1 MCDDRNGWYVTSLL
15 EKKVALRVVP
25 TTAETNE
32 VCWVDSDR
40 TDDAGTRRS
49 VSGGFMTQKE
59 VPVGSW
65 ARTQATHSL
74 SSCEAELY
82 AIGSGCAE
90 SLGLAKLG
98 GDGGEDIG
106 EYPH

>member
-1 MCDDRNGWYVTSLL
+1 M
-15 EKKVALRVVP
+15 ALRVVP

-65 ARTQATHSL
+65 ARTQATRSL

-90 SLGLAKLG
+90 SLGLAQHG

-106 EYPH
+106 ENPH

>member
-1 MCDDRNGWYVTSLL
+1 MDGIAVRCSDWPPDVQRVSSIL

-25 TTAETNE
+25 TTAVTNE

-40 TDDAGTRRS
+40 TDDVETRRS

-65 ARTQATHSL
+65 ARTQATHLL
-74 SSCEAELY
+74 SSCEAE
-82 AIGSGCAE
+82 
-90 SLGLAKLG
+90 
-98 GDGGEDIG
+98 
-106 EYPH
+106 H